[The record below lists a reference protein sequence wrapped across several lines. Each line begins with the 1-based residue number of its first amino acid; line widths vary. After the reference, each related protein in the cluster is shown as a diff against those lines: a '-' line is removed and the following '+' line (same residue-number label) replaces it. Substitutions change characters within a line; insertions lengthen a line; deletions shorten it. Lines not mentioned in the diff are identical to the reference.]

1 LPYELKWKEFELST
15 DRKRLQPEIIHG
27 FLKKS
32 YWAAGRSKEV
42 MLRSIEHS
50 LPFGI
55 FFHERQVG
63 FARVV
68 TDYSTFAWIADVF
81 VDEEFRGRGLSKWLM
96 QSILAHPE
104 LQRLRRW
111 VLATRDAHELYSRF
125 GFKPLQSPD
134 RWMEIYDPTSES

>member
-1 LPYELKWKEFELST
+1 VTYELKWKEFELST

-27 FLKKS
+27 FLKQS
-32 YWAAGRSKEV
+32 YWAAGRSTEV

-55 FFHERQVG
+55 FLQERQIG
-63 FARVV
+63 FARIV

-81 VDEEFRGRGLSKWLM
+81 VDEEFRGRGVSKWLM
-96 QSILAHPE
+96 ESILAHPE

-125 GFKPLQSPD
+125 GFIPLQSPD